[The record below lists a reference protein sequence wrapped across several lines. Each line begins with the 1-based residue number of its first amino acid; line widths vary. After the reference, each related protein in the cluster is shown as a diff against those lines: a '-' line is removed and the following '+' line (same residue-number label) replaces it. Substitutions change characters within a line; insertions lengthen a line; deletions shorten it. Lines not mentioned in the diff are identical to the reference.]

1 METRDIYE
9 LRYSYKK
16 QERPIVDFSLPENGR
31 KVSWSLIGQILE
43 DKAPTGLY
51 KPVHLVVKEAN
62 ATEWDTY
69 SAAGTYGLMSQRAV
83 ALVGDSMTLCFEFLE
98 AYINEAPYFLLKPTG
113 HLDCLDYD
121 KSDIVYWDIDPYNIK
136 TIKHCSFHKQQI
148 PEAIVFRLPDW
159 HGLFATAPIKAMIDK
174 AGLKGFCFFDTE

>member
-98 AYINEAPYFLLKPTG
+98 AVTVHTVASRDGAVSLRSLACTAWVSQSNTLRSCRRQVSITVNSRST
-113 HLDCLDYD
+113 
-121 KSDIVYWDIDPYNIK
+121 N
-136 TIKHCSFHKQQI
+136 
-148 PEAIVFRLPDW
+148 RLPAADCVPNDS
-159 HGLFATAPIKAMIDK
+159 FRQITA
-174 AGLKGFCFFDTE
+174 